1 MAEHTIRYTA
11 HLERDVAHAMK
22 EHAKRHNLSYSLA
35 INNTLKKA
43 LFPEYQEEHNAALMA
58 GLDRIEYQLKEL
70 RTHQRDDSTML
81 KEMLGTFVR
90 VWFNNTAPVPEEQRR
105 NAARSGGARFER
117 FLDRI
122 VDQIDRRQSVL
133 DRTPQSR
140 EFTANDYND
149 ADEEPH
155 EGQ

>member
-1 MAEHTIRYTA
+1 MPKHTVRHNTSLDREVSDA
-11 HLERDVAHAMK
+11 LKAHAR
-22 EHAKRHNLSYSLA
+22 RHNLSYSLA
-35 INNTLKKA
+35 INNALKQV